1 MQGGCRSPSREV
13 RNILRSGL
21 PAEVP
26 KAVFPWK
33 CWRDLSGLR
42 APRMDLRGNS
52 SVFPRNAVVCL
63 SEEGSRQTLP
73 WFLPE
78 CVRMSGKSHVHLDIT
93 PAELG
98 IPTSLL
104 LESAC
109 CVRSPEGCSLGKR
122 LCPEGAGK
130 RGGGGE
136 KAWVTSKWCTRSCL
150 SCPRRS
156 LFGLFHLHLLSPQR
170 TKIEEVT
177 NLGYTAGISIPIV
190 LIPEFRRTPSSA
202 SHLSN

>member
-13 RNILRSGL
+13 SNILRSGL

-63 SEEGSRQTLP
+63 SEEGGRQTLP

-78 CVRMSGKSHVHLDIT
+78 CVRMSGKSHVHLDVT

-130 RGGGGE
+130 RGGGGRRRGSP
-136 KAWVTSKWCTRSCL
+136 ANGAPAPACHAHVAASLGCFIFIFFH
-150 SCPRRS
+150 PR
-156 LFGLFHLHLLSPQR
+156 GQR
-170 TKIEEVT
+170 LK
-177 NLGYTAGISIPIV
+177 
-190 LIPEFRRTPSSA
+190 R
-202 SHLSN
+202 

>member
-13 RNILRSGL
+13 SNILRSGL

-63 SEEGSRQTLP
+63 SEEGGRQTLP

-78 CVRMSGKSHVHLDIT
+78 CVRMSGKSHVHLDVT

-136 KAWVTSKWCTRSCL
+136 GVGHQQMVHPLLPVMPTSQPLWAVSSSSSFT
-150 SCPRRS
+150 
-156 LFGLFHLHLLSPQR
+156 
-170 TKIEEVT
+170 
-177 NLGYTAGISIPIV
+177 
-190 LIPEFRRTPSSA
+190 PEDKD
-202 SHLSN
+202 